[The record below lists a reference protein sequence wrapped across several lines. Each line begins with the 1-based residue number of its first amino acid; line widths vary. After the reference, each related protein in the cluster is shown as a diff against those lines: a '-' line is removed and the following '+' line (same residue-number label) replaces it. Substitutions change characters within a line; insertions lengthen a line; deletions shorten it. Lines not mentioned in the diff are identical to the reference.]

1 MQNKPV
7 NPLLERA
14 RMPGETFTLPSGGL
28 FYVNGELA
36 ETVEN
41 GEVYINPMVTL
52 DEIILKSPDKL
63 YTGEGIVEVF
73 GRCVPQVLKPNELL
87 SNDVDFILTALRKIS
102 FGNTTEITYTH
113 NCEKAKEHK
122 YKLDM
127 SKFIKN
133 TKNIDP
139 TSIKREYTKTL
150 MNGQVIMLAPPKFLP
165 SLKMYQA
172 SLGTENVSE
181 KELEDSVLTNV
192 AAMMQKVDD
201 ISDQTMIHEW
211 VSVLTPEQLLE
222 IKDFVTETSEWGT
235 NFETKV
241 KCEDCG
247 KEIDITSEMNPV
259 SFFFL

>member
-1 MQNKPV
+1 MEKNI

-28 FYVNGELA
+28 FYKNGELDEA
-36 ETVEN
+36 VEN

-63 YTGEGIVEVF
+63 YSGEGIIEVF
-73 GRCVPQVLKPNELL
+73 GRCVPQILKPSELL
-87 SNDVDFILTALRKIS
+87 SNDVDYILTALRKIS

-113 NCEKAKEHK
+113 DCAKGKEHK

-127 SKFIKN
+127 SNFIKN

-150 MNGQVIMLAPPKFLP
+150 MNGQEIMLSPPKFLP
-165 SLKMYQA
+165 ALKMYQA
-172 SLGTENVSE
+172 SLDTSTLDE
-181 KELEDSVLTNV
+181 KELEKSVLTNV
-192 AAMMQKVDD
+192 ATMVTKVDE
-201 ISDQTMIHEW
+201 ISDNAMIAEW
-211 VSVLTPEQLLE
+211 VGVLTPEQLLE

-235 NFETKV
+235 NFQTNV
-241 KCEDCG
+241 KCKDCG
-247 KEIDITSEMNPV
+247 KEMDITSEMNPV